1 LDAPIFIVGGP
12 RSGTTLLRNMLNRHP
27 AIAICRETEF
37 FHWVYARR
45 RTFGNLSDM
54 RNRQRVVKAYL
65 ATRRIHRMKVDL
77 QALEETLLR
86 EGASYQELFLS
97 LLRFFA
103 RVHGRR
109 RCGEKT
115 PHNALVAEMLCRWYP
130 GASVFHLLRD
140 PRDAV
145 ASMLRMPWAP
155 GNVRSNARSWL
166 QFNLA
171 AWRLRNSPRYLL
183 VRYEQLVEQPEQELR
198 RICAFVGEDYSPAML
213 TPNWD
218 PTADL
223 PWFRR
228 AEELVT
234 TERLG
239 KWREELT
246 ADQVALVEW
255 YVGSHMQ
262 TFGYQAVGRRPPFK
276 AVVGDLLSS
285 ACDAVSKRVRQ
296 FPAALYYLTRSSKLV
311 SEEAARERYLKNV
324 RTEEI

>member
-1 LDAPIFIVGGP
+1 MDAPIFIVGGP

-37 FHWVYARR
+37 FHWVYGRR
-45 RTFGNLSDM
+45 RTFGSLSDM

-65 ATRRIHRMKVDL
+65 ATRRIHRMQVDL

-86 EGASYQELFLS
+86 EGASYEELFLS
-97 LLRFFA
+97 LMRFFA

-115 PHNALVAEMLCRWYP
+115 PHNALVAEMLCQWYP
-130 GASVFHLLRD
+130 CASVIHLLRD

-145 ASMLRMPWAP
+145 ASLLRMPWAP

-166 QFNLA
+166 RFNLA
-171 AWRLRNSPRYLL
+171 AWRLRSSPRYLL
-183 VRYEQLVEQPEQELR
+183 VRYEQLVAQPEQELR
-198 RICAFVGEDYSPAML
+198 RICAFVGEEYSPAML
-213 TPNWD
+213 VPNWD

-228 AEELVT
+228 AEEPVT
-234 TERLG
+234 TGRLG

-255 YVGSHMQ
+255 YVGSHMEK
-262 TFGYQAVGRRPPFK
+262 FGYQGVGRLPPGP
-276 AVVGDLLSS
+276 AIVRDLVS
-285 ACDAVSKRVRQ
+285 AGRDAVRKRVSQ
-296 FPAALYYLTRSSKLV
+296 FPAVLYYLMRSSNLAR
-311 SEEAARERYLKNV
+311 EEAARERYLKSV
-324 RTEEI
+324 PIEET

>member
-1 LDAPIFIVGGP
+1 M
-12 RSGTTLLRNMLNRHP
+12 LRNMLNRHP

-54 RNRQRVVKAYL
+54 GNRQRVVKAYL
-65 ATRRIHRMKVDL
+65 ATRRIRRMKVDL

-86 EGASYQELFLS
+86 EGAGYRELFLS
-97 LLRFFA
+97 LMRFFA

-130 GASVFHLLRD
+130 GASILHLLRD

-155 GNVRSNARSWL
+155 GNVRSNTRSWL
-166 QFNLA
+166 SFNRA
-171 AWRLRNSPRYLL
+171 AWRLRNRPQYLL
-183 VRYEQLVEQPEQELR
+183 VRYEQLVAQPEQELR
-198 RICAFVGEDYSPAML
+198 RICAFLAEEYSPAML
-213 TPNWD
+213 APNWD

-228 AEELVT
+228 AEEPVT
-234 TERLG
+234 TGRLG

-246 ADQVALVEW
+246 PDQVALVEW
-255 YVGSHMQ
+255 NVGPHMQ
-262 TFGYQAVGRRPPFK
+262 TFGYEAVGRRPPGP
-276 AVVGDLLSS
+276 AIARDLLIS
-285 ACDAVSKRVRQ
+285 ARDAVRKRVNQ
-296 FPAALYYLTRSSKLV
+296 FPAVLYYLMRSSNLV
-311 SEEAARERYLKNV
+311 SEEAARERYLKSV
-324 RTEEI
+324 RTEEL

>member
-1 LDAPIFIVGGP
+1 MGAPIFIVGGP

-45 RTFGNLSDM
+45 RTFGSLSDM
-54 RNRQRVVKAYL
+54 HNRRRVVKAYL

-86 EGASYQELFLS
+86 EGVSYQELFLS

-103 RVHGRR
+103 RVHGRK

-115 PHNALVAEMLCRWYP
+115 PHNALVAEMLFQWYP
-130 GASVFHLLRD
+130 GASVIHLLRD

-145 ASMLRMPWAP
+145 ASMLRMPWAS
-155 GNVRSNARSWL
+155 GNVRSNARLWL
-166 QFNLA
+166 SFNLA
-171 AWRLRNSPRYLL
+171 AWRSRSTAGYLL
-183 VRYEQLVEQPEQELR
+183 VRYEHLAAQPEQELR
-198 RICAFVGEDYSPAML
+198 RICAFVGEDYSPEML
-213 TPNWD
+213 IPNWD

-228 AEELVT
+228 AEEPVT

-246 ADQVALVEW
+246 ADQVGLVEW

-262 TFGYQAVGRRPPFK
+262 TFGYQAVGRRAPVK
-276 AVVGDLLSS
+276 AIVGDLLSS
-285 ACDAVSKRVRQ
+285 ACDGVSKRVRQ
-296 FPAALYYLTRSSKLV
+296 FPAAYYYLTRSSKLV
-311 SEEAARERYLKNV
+311 SEETARERYLQSIPAED
-324 RTEEI
+324 T

>member
-1 LDAPIFIVGGP
+1 MDTPIFIVGGP

-45 RTFGNLSDM
+45 RTFGSLSDM

-65 ATRRIHRMKVDL
+65 ATRRIRRMKVDL

-86 EGASYQELFLS
+86 EGASYEELFLS
-97 LLRFFA
+97 LMRFFA

-115 PHNALVAEMLCRWYP
+115 PHNALVAEILCQWYP
-130 GASVFHLLRD
+130 GASVIHLLRD

-155 GNVRSNARSWL
+155 GNVRSNALSWL
-166 QFNLA
+166 LFNLA
-171 AWRLRNSPRYLL
+171 AWRLRSSPRYLL
-183 VRYEQLVEQPEQELR
+183 VRYEQLVAQPEQELR
-198 RICAFVGEDYSPAML
+198 RICAFVGEEYFPAML
-213 TPNWD
+213 VPNWD

-228 AEELVT
+228 AEEPVT
-234 TERLG
+234 TGRLG

-255 YVGSHMQ
+255 YVGPHMQ
-262 TFGYQAVGRRPPFK
+262 TFGYEAVGRRPPSP
-276 AVVGDLLSS
+276 AIVCDLISA
-285 ACDAVSKRVRQ
+285 ACDAVRKRVRQ
-296 FPAALYYLTRSSKLV
+296 FPAVLYYLMRSSKLV
-311 SEEAARERYLKNV
+311 SEEAARERYLQSVSMEK
-324 RTEEI
+324 T